1 MSTLSTDARRA
12 FITLIQRSSGIALL
26 LLLLLSGAQAQT
38 SPTDGTTPLALSPG
52 APAGSYALSGFDN
65 VNLYNGHLNFN
76 LPLLQIGGRGG
87 ARMTLP
93 LPIER
98 TWRIEENAIPLPGG
112 GVNTIFIAQ
121 PNWWMGLEPY
131 GLGKLAARHVG
142 EGETNC
148 GGRNLY
154 VITLTRLTFTAPD
167 GTEYELRDQQ
177 SNGQPARPD
186 ITCATEVSR
195 GQVFVTADGTAAT
208 FISDTVIYDQIINPG
223 PPGGPDITTPSG
235 FLMMRDGTRYR
246 IDNGQVS
253 WLRDRNGNKL
263 TVTYGPQ
270 SRVSMITDSLNR
282 KVTICYA
289 FTAACGNPSYD
300 LITFQGFAGAP
311 RTIRVWYANLG
322 DVLRTAQPGDIGT
335 PRTMSQLFPEV
346 QLGNRTQVFNP
357 RVISAVE
364 LPNNQTYQF
373 RYNVYGELAR
383 VALPTGGTI
392 EYDHAAGVVGGPA
405 SGVTGGG
412 DVYRRMV
419 ARRVYLD
426 GTTGSLAELMT
437 YSRPESLLG
446 EDLDYVVVD
455 HYKPDGVTRLKQ
467 ERHYFHGKV
476 TDSFILTP
484 TQYSPWKHGRERQT
498 EYLGADGS
506 TALRRVVNTW
516 QQRPAATW
524 FDPNTDGRA
533 AERPSNRRD
542 GDDAG
547 GRQPGFKTD
556 LRV

>member
-1 MSTLSTDARRA
+1 MSTLITAARIA

-26 LLLLLSGAQAQT
+26 LLLLLSGAQAQS

-65 VNLYNGHLNFN
+65 INLYNGNLNFN

-93 LPIER
+93 VQIER
-98 TWRIEENAIPLPGG
+98 TWRIEDVFIPGPGG
-112 GVNTIFIAQ
+112 GGNTIHIAQ

-142 EGETNC
+142 EGETTC

-154 VITLTRLTFTAPD
+154 IITLTRLTFTAPD
-167 GTEYELRDQQ
+167 GAEYELRDQQ
-177 SNGQPARPD
+177 SNGEPARPANS
-186 ITCATEVSR
+186 CATEVSR

-223 PPGGPDITTPSG
+223 PPGGPDITSPSG
-235 FLMMRDGTRYR
+235 FLMLRDGTRYR

-253 WLRDRNGNKL
+253 WLRDRSGNKL
-263 TVTYGPQ
+263 TITYGPQ

-300 LITFQGFAGAP
+300 LITFQRFAGAQ

-322 DVLRTAQPGDIGT
+322 DVLRTTQPGDIVT
-335 PRTMSQLFPEV
+335 PQTMSQLFPGIT
-346 QLGNRTQVFNP
+346 LANGAQVFNP

-383 VALPTGGTI
+383 AALPTGGTT
-392 EYDHAAGVVGGPA
+392 EYDHAAGIVGGPA
-405 SGVTGGG
+405 SGVTGEG
-412 DVYRRMV
+412 DVYRRAV

-426 GTTGSLAELMT
+426 GTTGSLAEIMT
-437 YSRPESLLG
+437 YSRPESVFG
-446 EDLDYVVVD
+446 EDLNYVVVD

-484 TQYSPWKHGRERQT
+484 TQYSPWKDGRERQT

-506 TALRRVVNTW
+506 TVLRDS
-516 QQRPAATW
+516 QYMAATS
-524 FDPNTDGRA
+524 G
-533 AERPSNRRD
+533 
-542 GDDAG
+542 GD
-547 GRQPGFKTD
+547 
-556 LRV
+556 LV